1 MSKPIR
7 AQERRY
13 TYCGKGLDSWFHAVP
28 LEFPGHDSIWSLATA
43 DDGVIYIGLA
53 GEHNKGTTALL
64 AYSPKSGKVRIVADS
79 AVLIGDMLPKGRMP
93 HSKIHFAICPV
104 GRKIWFA
111 THVSGAVNSDDIIG
125 PMGHGPIADPMTGY
139 EGGRLMCYDSVT
151 GKTEGFGVIVANEG
165 IRCLQMSADG
175 RVAYGIT
182 YPKHRFFMHDLA
194 TRETYIS
201 SRVGRYGGI
210 DLFMD
215 PRGVVWG
222 AHDGFEGTEPGQF
235 YRFAPATRRLV
246 DVDAFLPRSTAGRM
260 TFPELGAHVLHM
272 TPTPDGQAMVSC
284 YGESRIALFDPRRLR
299 VWDWGTVW
307 EKAPGRKVKPAKP
320 GAEKGIPSSR
330 LITKPHF
337 AWCPAFDV
345 FTPRTVAGA
354 RYDRFV
360 WYGEEQWEYE
370 RHVRLCAV
378 AYNRR
383 DPGRIVK
390 IRFGTPKND
399 GFPSGHWAASTV
411 GADGRVYFAERVR
424 AQDTPDDRLRLR
436 LSVFTPPKEIGE
448 LAEAPTP

>member
-7 AQERRY
+7 ARETRY
-13 TYCGKGLDSWFHAVP
+13 LYSGRALDSWFHAVP
-28 LEFPGHDSIWSLATA
+28 LEYPGHDSIWSLATA
-43 DDGVIYIGLA
+43 DDGTIYIGLA

-64 AYSPKSGKVRIVADS
+64 AYSPRTGRTRIAADS
-79 AVLIGDMLPKGRMP
+79 AELIGDMRSKGRMP

-111 THVSGAVNSDDIIG
+111 THVSGAVNAGDIVG
-125 PMGHGPIADPMTGY
+125 PVGRGPIAHPLTGY

-151 GKTEGFGVIVANEG
+151 GRTEDYGVLVANEG
-165 IRCLQMSADG
+165 VRCLQMSADG
-175 RVAYGIT
+175 GIAYGIT
-182 YPKHRFFMHDLA
+182 YPKHRFFMHDLS

-201 SRVGRYGGI
+201 GRVGRFGGI

-215 PRGVVWG
+215 PRGTVWG
-222 AHDGFEGTEPGQF
+222 THDGYEGTEPGQF
-235 YRFAPATRRLV
+235 YRFDPARRRLV
-246 DVDAFLPRSTAGRM
+246 DVPAFLPRSTSARM
-260 TFPELGAHVLHM
+260 SYPEVGAHVLHM

-284 YGESRIALFDPRRLR
+284 YGESRIALFDPRRLC

-307 EKAPGRKVKPAKP
+307 EQAPKRRLLPARQFRKNV
-320 GAEKGIPSSR
+320 IPSAR
-330 LITKPHF
+330 LAVKPHF

-345 FTPRTVAGA
+345 FTPRTIAGD

-411 GADGRVYFAERVR
+411 GADGRIYFAERVR
-424 AQDTPDDRLRLR
+424 GKDTPDHRIRLR
-436 LSVFTPPKEIGE
+436 LSVFTPPKEIADLTE
-448 LAEAPTP
+448 TPMP